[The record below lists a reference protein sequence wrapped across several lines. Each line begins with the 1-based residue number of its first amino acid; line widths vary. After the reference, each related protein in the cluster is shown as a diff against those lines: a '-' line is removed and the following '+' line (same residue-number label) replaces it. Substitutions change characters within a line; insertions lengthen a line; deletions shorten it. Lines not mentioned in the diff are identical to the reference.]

1 MKIIS
6 VTIKN
11 VRGFQNRKIDLD
23 MIPNKPS
30 MIVAP
35 NGTGKSSFAMA
46 FKSLKPRSLHVDKD
60 EIFSNNDTFIPEL
73 IVETDT
79 GSFVA
84 NPSKNE
90 IANEFAVFVIN
101 NQNKAKAV
109 TNNIA
114 GTRVSTAHMQVA
126 PIVLIKGVPQDVVIN
141 NNFID
146 DYGLQGLVRGAIPS
160 INGFLNNNKF
170 LVGFDSSAI
179 RPLQRLTKPI
189 KEFIDRLRTYTGRK
203 VDIWNKILTDD
214 IPILESIEIIH
225 NVVDYCRNYSQGEN
239 EAVVYLKAI
248 QLIMLYLKD
257 KKSFE
262 SKIIRANYVLERES
276 YTALF
281 SSLKTTWKNVQPKE
295 VGDNFIIEINDTEK
309 LSNGERDIIVFLAML
324 QQARNALVKQ
334 NNILIIDE
342 VFDYLDDANLIAA
355 QYYIINF
362 IEEIKAK
369 GGCIFPIILSHLNPN
384 YFKTYAFQDLKV
396 YYLNPH
402 KPMYSSK
409 MEMLLNRRSEL
420 MMADKQ
426 NNTFTDLISKY
437 LLHFHFDYTTNMGA
451 TYNYKPELNP
461 WKDIRVFKNYC
472 KGETDKYLNCMDYD
486 SVAVCV
492 WLREC
497 IEKYIYDSLPAG
509 KKTML
514 VDIFKTNKK
523 IQFAEENGI
532 ICPEIFSMLGLI
544 YNDSLHTDN
553 KSKIDSREILYSRL
567 ENNTIREMIR
577 KVVSDYP
584 A

>member
-35 NGTGKSSFAMA
+35 NGTGKSSFAIA
-46 FKSLKPRSLHVDKD
+46 FNSLKPRSLHVDKD

-73 IVETDT
+73 MVETDT
-79 GSFVA
+79 KSFVA

-90 IANEFAVFVIN
+90 IANEFSVFVIN

-114 GTRVSTAHMQVA
+114 GTRISTARMQVA
-126 PIVLIKGVPQDVVIN
+126 PIVLIKGIPQDVVLN
-141 NNFID
+141 NTFID
-146 DYGLQGLVRGAIPS
+146 DYGLQILVRGAIPS
-160 INGFLNNNKF
+160 INGLLSNNRFLD
-170 LVGFDSSAI
+170 GFDCSAI
-179 RPLQRLTKPI
+179 RPLQRLKKTI
-189 KEFIDRLRTYTGRK
+189 EEFINRFRTYTGRK
-203 VDIWNKILTDD
+203 VDIWNKILADD
-214 IPILESIEIIH
+214 IPLLEPIEIIH
-225 NVVDYCRNYSQGEN
+225 SVVDYCRNYTQGED

-248 QLIMLYLKD
+248 QLIMLCLKD
-257 KKSFE
+257 RRSFE
-262 SKIIRANYVLERES
+262 SKTIRAKYVLERES
-276 YTALF
+276 YKTLF
-281 SSLKTTWKNVQPKE
+281 SSLKTTWKDVQPKE
-295 VGDNFIIEINDTEK
+295 VGGNFIIEINDTEK
-309 LSNGERDIIVFLAML
+309 ISNGERDIIVFLATL

-342 VFDYLDDANLIAA
+342 IFDYLDDANLIAA

-369 GGCIFPIILSHLNPN
+369 GSCIFPIILSHLNPN

-402 KPMYSSK
+402 KPMYSQK

-420 MMADKQ
+420 MIADKQ
-426 NNTFTDLISKY
+426 NGTSTDLISKY
-437 LLHFHFDYTTNMGA
+437 LLHFHYDYTTDMGA
-451 TYNYKPELNP
+451 TYNHKPELNP

-472 KGETDKYLNCMDYD
+472 KSETDKYLNFLDYD

-497 IEKYIYDSLPAG
+497 IEKYIYDSLPVG

-514 VDIFKTNKK
+514 VDVFKTNKK